1 MNCFT
6 RELLKASYGKH
17 VNYQVKLIIHFHFL
31 HKYAYLLVIEHQT
44 NKVAIYVR
52 FRYLLPMVMMK

>member
-17 VNYQVKLIIHFHFL
+17 VNYQVKLISHFHFL